1 MPTRPPLQEVQVL
14 KIARRWGPAL
24 AWMLLIFA
32 LSAQSQLPT
41 PEQRW
46 LDSLFE
52 KSAHTFEFA
61 ILGALMS
68 RALLAKE
75 SPGWRAVGIA
85 VLLTW
90 LYALSDEFHQRY
102 VPGRS
107 ADWRDI
113 SFDWLGA
120 IIGTWLWL
128 RYTQSRSKEHN
139 PQSPISNI

>member
-1 MPTRPPLQEVQVL
+1 
-14 KIARRWGPAL
+14 
-24 AWMLLIFA
+24 MLLIFV

-46 LDSLFE
+46 LDSLLE

-61 ILGALMS
+61 VLGALMS
-68 RALLAKE
+68 RALMAEE
-75 SPGWRAVGIA
+75 SPGWRATGMA
-85 VLLTW
+85 VFLTW

-107 ADWRDI
+107 AHWLDI
-113 SFDWLGA
+113 AFDWLGA

-128 RYTQSRSKEHN
+128 RRTRSHSA
-139 PQSPISNI
+139 PLRGLL